1 MFGLKQLAWWV
12 SYDLYLRLKS
22 KIDAKPQSATVSYTH
37 EWPWFCPRIIHPVL
51 FPSSCGLQTI
61 FMILNIRYMIK
72 NMVFMIYDINMIF
85 KKRLDLIGNLITE
98 ILEFLCFY
106 CLLLNLMCHGF
117 LEKTLFFPIY
127 MYKASKARYRLLYSA
142 ILWVSMTIHK
152 LHYVRFEIES
162 ASYVYEQF
170 I

>member
-1 MFGLKQLAWWV
+1 MTLVLSSHYSPCFISFQLWPADHI
-12 SYDLYLRLKS
+12 YDLKY
-22 KIDAKPQSATVSYTH
+22 KIYD
-37 EWPWFCPRIIHPVL
+37 
-51 FPSSCGLQTI
+51 
-61 FMILNIRYMIK
+61 K

-142 ILWVSMTIHK
+142 ILRVSMTIHK